1 MNEEKRDVLKVVLD
15 TNVLLSALHWYRGNP
30 RRILEKVIEG
40 AFVLFWCRE
49 MLEELKEVIIRD
61 FDETDE
67 QIYTRL
73 SFVLTYAELVELIYN
88 EKVVNEDSDDDI
100 IINCALSANA
110 DYIVSGDAHLL
121 KIKGHRGI
129 KIVSPAE
136 FIKLFE

>member
-1 MNEEKRDVLKVVLD
+1 MSEEKRDMPKAVLD
-15 TNVLLSALHWYRGNP
+15 TNVLLSALHWYLGNP
-30 RRILEKVIEG
+30 RQILEKAVRGEI
-40 AFVLFWCRE
+40 VLFWCKE

-73 SFVLTYAELVELIYN
+73 SFILTYTELVEITHN
-88 EKVVNEDSDDDI
+88 DKVIKEDPDDDI
-100 IINCALSANA
+100 IINCALSTNA

-121 KIKGHRGI
+121 KLKEYKGI

-136 FIKLFE
+136 FINLFE